1 MATVIPNTKD
11 GKTLSFKFRAYLGK
25 DEAGKPIN
33 KYTTWYVPDDMKP
46 ARAQRTAEK
55 AAEEWEKEVR
65 DEYEK
70 DLKDPERV
78 RQREIAKTHTDFADF
93 ILNTWFPIRV
103 CDGEHKPT
111 TVNFYRH
118 IAIKLADYFKGKTIQ
133 QIASTDIQKYLIYLR
148 TQYRTPQ
155 GKPMASK
162 TIRHQYCALTL
173 IFSYAVEQEI
183 ILKNPMDKVDCPK
196 LSRKKVD
203 AFSQEQA
210 QTLFSLLPKCP
221 LDFRCMMYLLITTG
235 IRRGELMGLQWR
247 DIDFEHL
254 TVSIQRNVSYTP
266 ASGVVVDTPKTATS
280 IRTIPVIQSVAELL
294 NEYREQQKPTKDCFL
309 FPSEKGMKIARDPN
323 AVTRRVKRFMK
334 SNGLPDMSPHDLRH
348 SCATLLL
355 SNGAD
360 IKSVQ
365 EILGHADAST
375 TLNFY
380 VKADLQQM
388 KAATNKF
395 ASAFGL

>member
-148 TQYRTPQ
+148 TIPYTTGQAYGKQNHTTPVLRFDADILLCGGAGNHFEEPYGQ
-155 GKPMASK
+155 GGLPEAVPEKGGRIFTGTGANPLFPASK
-162 TIRHQYCALTL
+162 MPAR
-173 IFSYAVEQEI
+173 
-183 ILKNPMDKVDCPK
+183 
-196 LSRKKVD
+196 
-203 AFSQEQA
+203 
-210 QTLFSLLPKCP
+210 FSLHDVSADNHRYPP
-221 LDFRCMMYLLITTG
+221 GRTH
-235 IRRGELMGLQWR
+235 GL
-247 DIDFEHL
+247 
-254 TVSIQRNVSYTP
+254 TMAGY
-266 ASGVVVDTPKTATS
+266 
-280 IRTIPVIQSVAELL
+280 
-294 NEYREQQKPTKDCFL
+294 
-309 FPSEKGMKIARDPN
+309 
-323 AVTRRVKRFMK
+323 
-334 SNGLPDMSPHDLRH
+334 
-348 SCATLLL
+348 
-355 SNGAD
+355 
-360 IKSVQ
+360 
-365 EILGHADAST
+365 
-375 TLNFY
+375 
-380 VKADLQQM
+380 
-388 KAATNKF
+388 
-395 ASAFGL
+395 